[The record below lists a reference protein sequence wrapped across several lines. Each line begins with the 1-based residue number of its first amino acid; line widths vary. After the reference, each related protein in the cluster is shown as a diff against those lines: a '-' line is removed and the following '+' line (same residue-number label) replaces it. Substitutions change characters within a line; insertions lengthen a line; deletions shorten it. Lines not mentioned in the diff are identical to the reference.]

1 VTRESNPPARPPK
14 PKSRSK
20 AAARSSDD
28 VAALRRELERVQ
40 SRLTASQ
47 ARRRAAE
54 QERDELRRQNDLLE
68 EQLVQLLKE
77 IGHLKFLTE
86 RSDLL
91 EREAAL
97 RDQKIAELSADVE
110 RLHASLTSGRPTALA
125 AAAAAARAAQKSLFA
140 PRR

>member
-1 VTRESNPPARPPK
+1 MPARPRPK
-14 PKSRSK
+14 AKSRSK
-20 AAARSSDD
+20 ASAPSSDD
-28 VAALRRELERVQ
+28 VADLRRALERAQ
-40 SRLTASQ
+40 SRLAASQ
-47 ARRRAAE
+47 AARRAVQ
-54 QERDELRRQNDLLE
+54 QERDELRRQNDQLE
-68 EQLVQLLKE
+68 EQLVELVKE

-86 RSDLL
+86 RSNLL

-110 RLHASLTSGRPTALA
+110 RLRASLTSGRPTALA